1 MTVCSR
7 DEEKRTN
14 LRRRNKMNKKRRIKK
29 KKGTPKC
36 KANDEMRLGLAFL
49 NC

>member
-1 MTVCSR
+1 MTVCSG
-7 DEEKRTN
+7 DEEKRAN
-14 LRRRNKMNKKRRIKK
+14 LRRRNKINKKRRIE
-29 KKGTPKC
+29 KKGTSKC